1 MIPQAPANIL
11 IAVDGSNQ
19 SFEVV
24 RYVARII
31 PPGRARFTLLHIAL
45 DIPESFWD
53 TEQDP
58 RPGQDDA
65 WANSMAAPQR
75 RVIDVFL
82 DRARQ
87 EFRESGHQDGLV
99 TTLVK
104 KRQEGVARD
113 ILKES
118 RQGYQALVLGRRGT
132 SQLPDLVFGSV
143 TNKLLYRL
151 TDVTV
156 WVVGGSPDPGKLL
169 AAMDASESAIR
180 LVDYVGQVFE
190 ESLPELLLFHVIR
203 DFRVT
208 FPDAARACSTD
219 DNKEL
224 TSLASEKTKWAA
236 AAMVPVLQQGVKALR
251 DRGGRLEDIL
261 AKIITGEPSRSG
273 AISRE
278 ARQGGYGTVVLGR
291 KGVSRV
297 AEFPFGRVSHKAIQM
312 ADDLAV
318 WVIN

>member
-1 MIPQAPANIL
+1 MIPQAQANIL
-11 IAVDGSNQ
+11 IAVDGSDQ

-24 RYVARII
+24 RYVGRII
-31 PPGRARFTLLHIAL
+31 PPGRAGFTLLHIAHE
-45 DIPESFWD
+45 IPESFWD

-58 RPGQDDA
+58 RPGQDEI
-65 WANSMAAPQR
+65 WVESVAAPQR

-82 DRARQ
+82 DKTRQ
-87 EFRESGHQDGLV
+87 ELHLLGHQDDLV
-99 TTLVK
+99 TALVK
-104 KRQEGVARD
+104 KRQAGVARD
-113 ILKES
+113 IIKEA
-118 RQGYQALVLGRRGT
+118 RQGYQALVLGRRG
-132 SQLPDLVFGSV
+132 SSRLPDLVFGSV
-143 TNKLLYRL
+143 ATKLLDCL
-151 TDVTV
+151 TDVAL

-190 ESLPELLLFHVIR
+190 ESLPELILFHVIR
-203 DFRVT
+203 DFRMT
-208 FPDAARACSTD
+208 LPDAARDGLND
-219 DNKEL
+219 DAKEL
-224 TSLASEKTKWAA
+224 TSLAGEQAKRAA
-236 AAMVPVLQQGVKALR
+236 AAMVPLLQQGVKALR

-273 AISRE
+273 AIIRE

-297 AEFPFGRVSHKAIQM
+297 AEFPFGRVSQKVIQM